1 MNTYDNYTKLKRIR
15 RENECLFEGVAFQC
29 ARQGKCKTEKNH
41 LIQKSSYFRTNI
53 T

>member
-29 ARQGKCKTEKNH
+29 ARQGKY
-41 LIQKSSYFRTNI
+41 KSTKRKLK
-53 T
+53 